1 MPENEARVG
10 GEMKIN
16 GQQLKQ
22 IALATRNGFRTD
34 MVIDPTHKNGYS
46 IVVMIC
52 GNVVLMIG
60 PNGNRL

>member
-1 MPENEARVG
+1 
-10 GEMKIN
+10 MKIN

-34 MVIDPTHKNGYS
+34 MVIDPTQPGGYS